1 MLNGTGIASADTAFM
16 KLWMMVLRK
25 YLRKLQQMSI
35 TVNNNSLHAHAQV
48 LRVYKGWDL
57 QGCFANQGC
66 GKASQTEKEQD
77 LK

>member
-1 MLNGTGIASADTAFM
+1 
-16 KLWMMVLRK
+16 
-25 YLRKLQQMSI
+25 MSI

-66 GKASQTEKEQD
+66 GKASQTEKEHD